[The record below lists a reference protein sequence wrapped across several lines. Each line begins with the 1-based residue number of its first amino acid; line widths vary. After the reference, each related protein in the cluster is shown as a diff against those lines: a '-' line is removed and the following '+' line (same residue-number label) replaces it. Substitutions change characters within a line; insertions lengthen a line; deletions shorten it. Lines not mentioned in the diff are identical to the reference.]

1 MVSES
6 YRAQVGSA
14 FEVLAEGLAPFI
26 DQRMA
31 ATFPGDDWILDAAT
45 KLGKR
50 PDVLVSV
57 TDPHFQLEV
66 LNRWWGPTFSPVL
79 PDDVRQVVGELR
91 TARNHWA
98 HPDQDQPID
107 FDYALRIHLACEELL
122 RAVGAPDADHIALLT
137 DDLRWESAR
146 RLARRQGIS
155 ETDVLIGQISD
166 LQKQY
171 DDLNAQLADARA
183 QAQSATGRSRAFAR
197 QLAEL
202 QTQYAAVAGLRDRY
216 RSLQQQLEEG
226 RAQTPDRAALD
237 HELREAEHALDT
249 LQLESDRLRG
259 ELAAARESMAS
270 LTPTDLPAGR
280 RWIWLV
286 TALILLLGIM
296 VVVAYYAGRASVTG

>member
-1 MVSES
+1 MSES

-14 FEVLAEGLAPFI
+14 FEVLAEGLAPFV
-26 DQRMA
+26 DRQMT

-66 LNRWWGPTFSPVL
+66 INRWWGSTFSPVL
-79 PDDVRQVVGELR
+79 APSARQVVGELR

-98 HPDQDQPID
+98 HPDEDRPID
-107 FDYALRIHLACEELL
+107 FDYAIRIHGNCEELL
-122 RAVGAPDADHIALLT
+122 RAVGAPDADRVAQLA

-146 RLARRQGIS
+146 RTARREGIS
-155 ETDVLIGQISD
+155 ETDVLIGQVAD

-171 DDLNAQLADARA
+171 DELQGQLADAQS
-183 QAQSATGRSRAFAR
+183 QAQTAAGRTRAFAR

-216 RSLQQQLEEG
+216 QALQHQLAGGRVGTEDRETVDAQLSEAQMALDSLQG
-226 RAQTPDRAALD
+226 
-237 HELREAEHALDT
+237 
-249 LQLESDRLRG
+249 ESERLRR
-259 ELAAARESMAS
+259 ELTSARDAMNS
-270 LTPTDLPAGR
+270 LNPTDLPAGR
-280 RWIWLV
+280 RWIWLA
-286 TALILLLGIM
+286 TTLILLLGIM
-296 VVVAYYAGRASVTG
+296 VVVAYYVGRTSVTG